1 MIVKK
6 LTWYSTN
13 KIYRYNV
20 DVVITAGR
28 EQFMFSSPWAGNLA
42 LCTRTEI
49 DHNNKLVK
57 YRIDF
62 GNQHIIGSAID
73 NSGVVERV
81 KRYIKRDYAG
91 YNSEFGYTVEFD
103 EHPDMF
109 FGSDQIVLTIKK

>member
-6 LTWYSTN
+6 LTWYSTG
-13 KIYRYNV
+13 KIYRYEI

-28 EQFMFSSPWAGNLA
+28 AQFMFSSPFSGNLA

-62 GNQHIIGSAID
+62 GNRNIIGTCLD
-73 NSGVVERV
+73 NEQVLEKV
-81 KRYIKRDYAG
+81 KRYIKRDYG
-91 YNSEFGYTVEFD
+91 SYRYTLEFD
-103 EHPDMF
+103 EHPDKF

>member
-6 LTWYSTN
+6 LTWYSTD
-13 KIYRYNV
+13 KIYRYKI

-28 EQFMFSSPWAGNLA
+28 EQLMFSSPFAGNLA
-42 LCTRTEI
+42 LCTRTEV
-49 DHNNKLVK
+49 DYNNKLVK

-62 GNQHIIGSAID
+62 GNQNIIGTALD
-73 NSGVVERV
+73 NSGVFERV
-81 KRYIKRDYAG
+81 KRYIKREY
-91 YNSEFGYTVEFD
+91 EGYTVEFD

>member
-6 LTWYSTN
+6 LTWYSTG
-13 KIYRYNV
+13 KIYRYDI

-28 EQFMFSSPWAGNLA
+28 AQFMFSSPFSGNLA

-62 GNQHIIGSAID
+62 GNQNIIGTCMD
-73 NSGVVERV
+73 NAQVLEKV
-81 KRYIKRDYAG
+81 KRYIKRDY
-91 YNSEFGYTVEFD
+91 EGYTLEFD